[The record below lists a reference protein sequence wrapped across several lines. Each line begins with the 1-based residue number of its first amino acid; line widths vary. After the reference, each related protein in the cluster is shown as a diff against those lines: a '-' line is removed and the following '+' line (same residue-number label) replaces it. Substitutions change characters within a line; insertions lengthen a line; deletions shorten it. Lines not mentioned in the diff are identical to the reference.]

1 MHLICPMHL
10 IGQVLSDQT
19 GATALEYGFFV
30 AFVAAV
36 LLLGGA
42 VALAGSID
50 SMYSY
55 VASQVTAKVA
65 ASAP

>member
-1 MHLICPMHL
+1 MHLIGPMHL

-36 LLLGGA
+36 LLGGA

>member
-1 MHLICPMHL
+1 MHPIRPMHL
-10 IGQVLSDQT
+10 IRQVLSDRT

-30 AFVAAV
+30 AFVSAV
-36 LLLGGA
+36 LISGA

-50 SMYSY
+50 GMYTY

-65 ASAP
+65 AAAP

>member
-1 MHLICPMHL
+1 MYL

-36 LLLGGA
+36 LLGGA

-50 SMYSY
+50 SMYTY

>member
-36 LLLGGA
+36 LLGGA